1 VDEVDRVD
9 LVDGQAR
16 IIDLGTPALILDLA
30 VLERNCAGMAERAK
44 RQGVRLRPHLKT
56 AKSAE
61 VASIATRG
69 QFGGITVSTVAEAAY
84 FAAHHYRDLTYAVG
98 IAPQKIPALAAIQR
112 RHDAII
118 TLITDTVVG
127 ATVAAE
133 TAAMEQSVFPVLVEI
148 DTGGGRGGIAPDGP
162 ELIAVA
168 EAVARSRSLK
178 LAGVLTH
185 AGHSYHARSIDEIR
199 SIAEQERSGTV
210 RAAERI
216 ITAAGLPCE
225 TVSVGSTP
233 TMVYA
238 ERLDGVTEIRPG
250 VYTFFDLDQV
260 GLGVCTE
267 EDIAVS
273 VLATVIGHNRRSERI
288 LIDAG
293 ALALSKD
300 LSASEF
306 TSNIGFGLVR
316 PVHGAVVPPVHLFV
330 AEVHQE
336 HGLIAAAE
344 GELPWDSLPIGAK
357 VRILPNH
364 ACLTVAPFDRYHID
378 QGDGLAGV
386 EWSKVSG
393 W

>member
-1 VDEVDRVD
+1 MD
-9 LVDGQAR
+9 
-16 IIDLGTPALILDLA
+16 TPALILNLA
-30 VLERNCAGMAERAK
+30 VLERNCAAMAARA
-44 RQGVRLRPHLKT
+44 RRHGVRLRPHLKT

-61 VASIATRG
+61 VAAVATQG

-84 FAAHHYRDLTYAVG
+84 FAAHQFRDLTYAVG
-98 IAPQKIPALAAIQR
+98 IAPQKIPALAHIQR
-112 RHDAII
+112 KHDAIV
-118 TLITDTVVG
+118 TLIADTVSA
-127 ATVAAE
+127 ATAAAE
-133 TAAMEQSVFPVLVEI
+133 SAAKGQSVFPVLVEV
-148 DTGGGRGGIAPDGP
+148 DTGGGRGGVAPDGP

-168 EAVARSRSLK
+168 ETIARSSALK
-178 LAGVLTH
+178 FAGVLTH
-185 AGHSYHARSIDEIR
+185 AGHSYHARSVDEIR
-199 SIAEQERSGTV
+199 RIAEQERAGTV
-210 RAAERI
+210 RAAQRLV
-216 ITAAGLPCE
+216 AAGFPCE

-267 EDIAVS
+267 DDIAVS
-273 VLATVIGHNRRSERI
+273 IVATVIGHNRRSERI

-306 TSNIGFGLVR
+306 IRNVGYGLIR
-316 PVHGAVVPPVHLFV
+316 PIRGAVLPSVRMYV

-336 HGLIAAAE
+336 HGLIAATE

-357 VRILPNH
+357 VRVLPNH
-364 ACLTVAPFDRYHID
+364 ACLTVAPFHRYQVDR
-378 QGDGLAGV
+378 GDGQADEV
-386 EWSKVSG
+386 WEKIRG

>member
-1 VDEVDRVD
+1 MRIVD
-9 LVDGQAR
+9 LE
-16 IIDLGTPALILDLA
+16 TPVLVLDLT
-30 VLERNCAGMAERAK
+30 VLDRNCAAMAERA
-44 RQGVRLRPHLKT
+44 RRHGVRLRPHLKT
-56 AKSAE
+56 AKAAE
-61 VASIATRG
+61 VAAVATRG

-84 FAAHHYRDLTYAVG
+84 FAAHQYCDLTYAVG
-98 IAPQKIPALAAIQR
+98 IAPQKIPALAQIQR
-112 RHDAII
+112 KHGATI
-118 TLITDTVVG
+118 TLITDTVS
-127 ATVAAE
+127 AA
-133 TAAMEQSVFPVLVEI
+133 TAAAKIAAKEQSIFPVLVEV
-148 DTGGGRGGIAPDGP
+148 DTGGGRGGVAPEGS

-168 EAVARSRSLK
+168 ETIARADSLR

-210 RAAERI
+210 RAAER

-306 TSNIGFGLVR
+306 TSDIGFGLVR
-316 PVHGAVVPPVHLFV
+316 PVPGAVVPPIHLFV

>member
-1 VDEVDRVD
+1 VDQVDRVD
-9 LVDGQAR
+9 QVDGQA
-16 IIDLGTPALILDLA
+16 DLVTPALVLDLA
-30 VLERNCAGMAERAK
+30 VLERNCAVMAERA
-44 RQGVRLRPHLKT
+44 RRHGVRLRPHLKT
-56 AKSAE
+56 AKCAE
-61 VASIATRG
+61 VAAIATRG

-84 FAAHHYRDLTYAVG
+84 FAGHHYGDLTYAVG
-98 IAPQKIPALAAIQR
+98 IAPQKIPALGAIQR
-112 RHDAII
+112 RHNAVI
-118 TLITDTVVG
+118 TLITDTVAA
-127 ATVAAE
+127 ATAAAE
-133 TAAMEQSVFPVLVEI
+133 SAATHRSSFPVLVEI
-148 DTGGGRGGIAPDGP
+148 DTGGGRGGVAPEGS

-168 EAVARSRSLK
+168 ETIARSNSLK

-185 AGHSYHARSIDEIR
+185 AGHSYHARSIEEIR
-199 SIAEQERSGTV
+199 SVAEQERSGIV
-210 RAAERI
+210 RAAER

-233 TMVYA
+233 TMVYT

-267 EDIAVS
+267 DDIAVS

-306 TSNIGFGLVR
+306 TRNVGYGLIR
-316 PVHGAVVPPVHLFV
+316 PVRGAVLPPLQMYV

-336 HGLIAAAE
+336 HGLIAATE
-344 GELPWDSLPIGAK
+344 GEPPWDSLPIGAK
-357 VRILPNH
+357 VRVLPNH
-364 ACLTVAPFDRYHID
+364 ACLTVAPFDRYQVD
-378 QGDGLAGV
+378 RGDGQADEV
-386 EWSKVSG
+386 WDKIRG

>member
-1 VDEVDRVD
+1 
-9 LVDGQAR
+9 
-16 IIDLGTPALILDLA
+16 
-30 VLERNCAGMAERAK
+30 MAERA
-44 RQGVRLRPHLKT
+44 RRHGVRLRPHLKT
-56 AKSAE
+56 AKCAE
-61 VASIATRG
+61 VGAIATRC

-84 FAAHHYRDLTYAVG
+84 FAGHHYRDLTYAVG

-112 RHDAII
+112 RHNAVI
-118 TLITDTVVG
+118 TLIAD
-127 ATVAAE
+127 TVAAA
-133 TAAMEQSVFPVLVEI
+133 TAAAESAAAERSSFPVLVEI
-148 DTGGGRGGIAPDGP
+148 DTGGSRGGVAPEGS

-168 EAVARSRSLK
+168 ETIARSNSLR

-185 AGHSYHARSIDEIR
+185 AGHSYHARSIEEIR
-199 SIAEQERSGTV
+199 SVAEQERSGVV
-210 RAAERI
+210 RAAER

-233 TMVYA
+233 TAVYA
-238 ERLDGVTEIRPG
+238 EQLDGVTEIRPG

-267 EDIAVS
+267 DDIAVS

-306 TSNIGFGLVR
+306 TRNVGYGLIR
-316 PVHGAVVPPVHLFV
+316 PVRGAVLPPVRLYV

-336 HGLIAAAE
+336 HGLIATAE
-344 GELPWDSLPIGAK
+344 GELPWDSLPIGTK
-357 VRILPNH
+357 VRVLPNH
-364 ACLTVAPFDRYHID
+364 ACLTVAPFDRYQVDH
-378 QGDGLAGV
+378 GDGLADEV
-386 EWSKVSG
+386 WEKIRG

>member
-1 VDEVDRVD
+1 MRIAD
-9 LVDGQAR
+9 LE
-16 IIDLGTPALILDLA
+16 TPVLILDLA
-30 VLERNCAGMAERAK
+30 VLERNCSAMAERAK
-44 RQGVRLRPHLKT
+44 HHGVRLRPHLKT

-61 VASIATRG
+61 VAAIATRG

-84 FAAHHYRDLTYAVG
+84 FAAHQYRDLIYAVG

-112 RHDAII
+112 KHDATIS
-118 TLITDTVVG
+118 LIADTVSAVT
-127 ATVAAE
+127 AAAE
-133 TAAMEQSVFPVLVEI
+133 IAAKEQSTFPVLVEI
-148 DTGGGRGGIAPDGP
+148 DTGGSRGGVAPDGP

-168 EAVARSRSLK
+168 EAIARSNSLK

-185 AGHSYHARSIDEIR
+185 AGHSYHARNIDEIR
-199 SIAEQERSGTV
+199 RIAEQERSGTV
-210 RAAERI
+210 QAAERI
-216 ITAAGLPCE
+216 TAAGSPCE
-225 TVSVGSTP
+225 TVSVASTP

-238 ERLDGVTEIRPG
+238 KRLDGVTEIRPG

-267 EDIAVS
+267 DDIAVS
-273 VLATVIGHNRRSERI
+273 VLATVIGHNRRSKRI

-306 TSNIGFGLVR
+306 TQNVGYGLIR
-316 PVHGAVVPPVHLFV
+316 PIRGAVLPPIRMYI

-336 HGLIAAAE
+336 HGSIAAAD
-344 GELPWDSLPIGAK
+344 GELPWDDLPLGAK
-357 VRILPNH
+357 VRVLPNH
-364 ACLTVAPFDRYHID
+364 ACLTVAPFDRYHVD
-378 QGDGLAGV
+378 LGDGVAGL
-386 EWSKVSG
+386 EWEKVRG

>member
-1 VDEVDRVD
+1 MRIVD
-9 LVDGQAR
+9 LE
-16 IIDLGTPALILDLA
+16 TPVLVLDLT
-30 VLERNCAGMAERAK
+30 VLERNCATMAERA
-44 RQGVRLRPHLKT
+44 RRHGVRLRPHLKT
-56 AKSAE
+56 AKAAE
-61 VASIATRG
+61 VAAVATRG

-84 FAAHHYRDLTYAVG
+84 FAAHQYRDLTYAVG
-98 IAPQKIPALAAIQR
+98 IAPQKIPALAQIQR
-112 RHDAII
+112 KHGATI
-118 TLITDTVVG
+118 TLITDTVS
-127 ATVAAE
+127 AAS
-133 TAAMEQSVFPVLVEI
+133 AAAKIAAKEQSIFPVLVEV
-148 DTGGGRGGIAPDGP
+148 DTGGGRGGVAPESS
-162 ELIAVA
+162 ELVAVA
-168 EAVARSRSLK
+168 ETIARANSLR

-216 ITAAGLPCE
+216 TAAGLPCE
-225 TVSVGSTP
+225 IVSVGSTP

-238 ERLDGVTEIRPG
+238 EQLDGVTEIRPG

-288 LIDAG
+288 LVDAG

-306 TSNIGFGLVR
+306 TSDIGFGVVR

-336 HGLIAAAE
+336 HGLIAAADGDPPWE
-344 GELPWDSLPIGAK
+344 YLPVGAK
-357 VRILPNH
+357 VHILPNH
-364 ACLTVAPFDRYHID
+364 ACMTVAPFDRYHID
-378 QGDGLAGV
+378 HGDGLAGV
-386 EWSKVSG
+386 EWSKVRG

>member
-1 VDEVDRVD
+1 VRIVD
-9 LVDGQAR
+9 LE
-16 IIDLGTPALILDLA
+16 TPVLVLNLT
-30 VLERNCAGMAERAK
+30 VLERNCAAMAERA
-44 RQGVRLRPHLKT
+44 RRHGVRLRPHLKT
-56 AKSAE
+56 AKAAE
-61 VASIATRG
+61 VAAVATRG

-84 FAAHHYRDLTYAVG
+84 FAAHQYRDLTYAVG
-98 IAPQKIPALAAIQR
+98 IAPQKIPALAQIQR
-112 RHDAII
+112 KHGATI
-118 TLITDTVVG
+118 TLITDTVS
-127 ATVAAE
+127 AAS
-133 TAAMEQSVFPVLVEI
+133 AAAKIAAKEQSIFPVLVEV
-148 DTGGGRGGIAPDGP
+148 DTGGGRGGVAPEGS

-168 EAVARSRSLK
+168 ETIARANSLR
-178 LAGVLTH
+178 LAGVLAH

-210 RAAERI
+210 RAAER

-306 TSNIGFGLVR
+306 TSDIGFGLVR